1 VSVRQ
6 MRRFA
11 ERLRKEMGERR
22 EVISREVP
30 GGHVVSGALIW
41 SEALPFLKRC
51 LAEPSLARG
60 GAERLRSSQ
69 AGPGAESGE
78 ITFSASIPDGEDAAR
93 GNSLQSH

>member
-1 VSVRQ
+1 MSVLQ

-11 ERLRKEMGERR
+11 ERLRKEMGDRR

-30 GGHVVSGALIW
+30 GGRVVSGALIW

-60 GAERLRSSQ
+60 GAERPRSSKPEP
-69 AGPGAESGE
+69 ARKPGK
-78 ITFSASIPDGEDAAR
+78 
-93 GNSLQSH
+93 